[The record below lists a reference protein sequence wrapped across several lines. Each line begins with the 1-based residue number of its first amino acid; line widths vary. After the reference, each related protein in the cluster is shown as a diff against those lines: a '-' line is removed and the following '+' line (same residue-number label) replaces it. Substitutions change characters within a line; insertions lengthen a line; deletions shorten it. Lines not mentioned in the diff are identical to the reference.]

1 MIKAIIF
8 DMDGVHIEAKEWHYE
23 ALNRE
28 LNPFGYEINRF
39 DHLTR
44 YDGLPTR
51 QKLKMLTVERGLPEG
66 LHEFINEMK
75 QAYTMEIVHA
85 RCKPQ
90 FVQEYALSK
99 LKAKGFKLAVASN
112 SIRTTV
118 EVIMHKSRLDG
129 YLDLKLS
136 NEDVTQ
142 PKPDPEIFSKAIETL
157 GQSPSEVLIIEDND
171 HGIKAAEASGAHVL
185 RVETVEDVSFENI
198 MSTLSRIE
206 TGGNQ

>member
-1 MIKAIIF
+1 M
-8 DMDGVHIEAKEWHYE
+8 
-23 ALNRE
+23 
-28 LNPFGYEINRF
+28 
-39 DHLTR
+39 
-44 YDGLPTR
+44 
-51 QKLKMLTVERGLPEG
+51 Q
-66 LHEFINEMK
+66 
-75 QAYTMEIVHA
+75 
-85 RCKPQ
+85 
-90 FVQEYALSK
+90 
-99 LKAKGFKLAVASN
+99 
-112 SIRTTV
+112 
-118 EVIMHKSRLDG
+118 KSRLDG
-129 YLDLKLS
+129 YLDFKLS